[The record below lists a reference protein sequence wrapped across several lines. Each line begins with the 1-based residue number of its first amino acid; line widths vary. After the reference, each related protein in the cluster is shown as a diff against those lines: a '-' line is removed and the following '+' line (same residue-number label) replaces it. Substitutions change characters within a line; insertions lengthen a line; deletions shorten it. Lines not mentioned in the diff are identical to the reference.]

1 MQTVFERPKTL
12 LEQHFTYCPGCH
24 HGLAQRLIAE
34 VIDEL
39 DIADRT
45 IGVGP
50 VGCSVYIYQFLD
62 IDFIMGAHGRAPATA
77 TGVKRALP
85 DRIVFSYQGDGDIAA
100 IGTAE
105 IVHAAVR
112 GECISAFF
120 INNATF
126 GMTGGQMAP
135 TTILGQK
142 TRTSPRGRAVEREG
156 HPFKLG
162 EMLAVADG
170 SAYIARVALT
180 KPQLIKKAKQSIKR
194 AFLTQQARMGFS
206 LVEILSP
213 CPTNW
218 GMSPLE
224 AVQWLEKNLMTTF
237 PLGEIKVKE
246 GVPDVY

>member
-142 TRTSPRGRAVEREG
+142 TRTSPRGRAVEHEG

>member
-50 VGCSVYIYQFLD
+50 VGCSVYIYEFLD

-85 DRIVFSYQGDGDIAA
+85 DRVVFSYQGDGDIAA

-120 INNATF
+120 VNNATY

-142 TRTSPRGRAVEREG
+142 TVTSPRGRAMEREG
-156 HPFKLG
+156 YPFKLG

-194 AFLTQQARMGFS
+194 AFLTQQAKMGFS

-246 GVPDVY
+246 GVPNVH